1 MLNSIVRKA
10 LAAVLFAVVPP
21 LAVYGETGKLWIA
34 AASALPGL
42 IVTLVMATAFSRR
55 LTRLTT
61 FVSHI
66 LDANTARPELDR
78 SDDEA
83 GDLAAALSE
92 MAPKIDDLVNRLRA
106 ELTRREAVLASLD
119 EGVIAVDAKLNVT
132 FRNNSFLQAVG
143 EPKIVEGGPLIRAVR
158 DPELFH
164 MLKEVIDTGRTERRR
179 LRFSVQDGHSYDVSV
194 GPLAHLRSRG
204 AIAILRDVTPGERL
218 ERMRR
223 DFIANVSHE
232 FRTPLATIRGYAET
246 LLEGGLEDE
255 ENRRKFVEIILANG
269 IRLNNIAAD
278 LLTLAE
284 LEEGKPQAEAGPVL
298 VGDVIQ
304 GALRAVEPAAKLAGI
319 RLEHG
324 EFPKAYVW
332 GYRIRFE
339 QAIVNLVDNA
349 VKFNRPQGEVR
360 IEVREA
366 AEGRVE
372 ISVSDTGIGIP
383 RQDLNRVFERFY
395 RVDKARSRQMGG
407 TGLGLSIVKHAVQ
420 QMNGTVEVESQLGQG
435 SVFRISVPTCAAP
448 DTVF

>member
-1 MLNSIVRKA
+1 MVRKT
-10 LAAVLFAVVPP
+10 LAGVLGAVVPALVAIALQVKLWVAASCAAP
-21 LAVYGETGKLWIA
+21 GLAVCLWMA
-34 AASALPGL
+34 AGN
-42 IVTLVMATAFSRR
+42 SRR
-55 LTRLTT
+55 IVRLTG
-61 FVSHI
+61 FVRHI
-66 LDANTARPELDR
+66 LDDNTARVELAR
-78 SDDEA
+78 TDDEL
-83 GDLAAALSE
+83 GGLAAALSE
-92 MAPKIDDLVNRLRA
+92 TAPKIDDLVNRLRA

-119 EGVIAVDAKLNVT
+119 EGVIAVDAHLNVT
-132 FRNNSFLQAVG
+132 FCNQAFVRAVG
-143 EPKIVEGGPLIRAVR
+143 EPKIVEGGALIKAVR

-164 MLKEVIDTGRTERRR
+164 MLKEVIETAKTVRQR
-179 LRFSVQDGHSYDVSV
+179 LRFSVTEGYTYDVSA

-204 AIAILRDVTPGERL
+204 AIAILRDVTPEERL

-246 LLEGGLEDE
+246 LLEGGLEDVD
-255 ENRRKFVEIILANG
+255 NRRKFVEIILANG

-284 LEEGKPQAEAGPVL
+284 LEDGKPQAEAGAVL

-319 RLEHG
+319 RIAVG
-324 EFPKAYVW
+324 EIPHAYVW

-349 VKFNRPQGEVR
+349 VKFNRPDGEVR
-360 IEVREA
+360 IEV
-366 AEGRVE
+366 AEEEPGRVR

-383 RQDLNRVFERFY
+383 HQDLNRIFERFY

-420 QMNGTVEVESQLGQG
+420 QMNGTVTVESRLGRG
-435 SVFRISVPTCAAP
+435 STFRMVVPTCERP

>member
-1 MLNSIVRKA
+1 M
-10 LAAVLFAVVPP
+10 
-21 LAVYGETGKLWIA
+21 
-34 AASALPGL
+34 
-42 IVTLVMATAFSRR
+42 
-55 LTRLTT
+55 
-61 FVSHI
+61 
-66 LDANTARPELDR
+66 
-78 SDDEA
+78 
-83 GDLAAALSE
+83 
-92 MAPKIDDLVNRLRA
+92 NRLRA

-132 FRNNSFLQAVG
+132 FCNNSFLQAVG